1 MLFMCCCVQTKTTPL
16 ETEAEEED
24 EVLRCVRELKSE
36 MVDLRQDRA
45 LTANQSTGDLQSQLT
60 KFDEEQQATKHK
72 LEAQTSAITQLQ
84 HQMHRIEQLCIKLN
98 DDIKTL
104 TTKAQ
109 LPITQ
114 TRGACATVLI
124 PYTAIPLA
132 FQQILNSSSLY
143 DFNTTAC

>member
-1 MLFMCCCVQTKTTPL
+1 
-16 ETEAEEED
+16 
-24 EVLRCVRELKSE
+24 

-104 TTKAQ
+104 TTKA
-109 LPITQ
+109 
-114 TRGACATVLI
+114 
-124 PYTAIPLA
+124 
-132 FQQILNSSSLY
+132 
-143 DFNTTAC
+143 